1 MPASF
6 HAVHGGVA
14 YYLKAAIKK
23 PLKVIS
29 VKKVI
34 QVTRPIELGAYLPAL
49 QIQFE
54 TSTDRTVRC
63 CGWSRGKIILSAEV
77 EKRLFVIGEKILVH
91 IDIINSSS
99 LKVKH
104 VFGRIMK
111 KITIHFTHP
120 RPHEMSYWEYVTKGT
135 KFPGVGKHEEVAY
148 PLYVEVPKNLHVPH
162 IKYSNLFKI
171 SYQLQ
176 IIAKLSGFNTAMVL
190 QLKIYIGHIPFDTSL
205 KRWRTSFFDDKDD
218 DVVSN
223 FSTT

>member
-1 MPASF
+1 MKHNSLPNLQESSCIYKRGCSSNIFKSF
-6 HAVHGGVA
+6 
-14 YYLKAAIKK
+14 
-23 PLKVIS
+23 
-29 VKKVI
+29 
-34 QVTRPIELGAYLPAL
+34 
-49 QIQFE
+49 
-54 TSTDRTVRC
+54 
-63 CGWSRGKIILSAEV
+63 KIDYCLMNNDEV
-77 EKRLFVIGEKILVH
+77 FQ
-91 IDIINSSS
+91 
-99 LKVKH
+99 
-104 VFGRIMK
+104 